1 MNEENLAVF
10 CTARFFL
17 FDKTSELESDKVK
30 NIEA

>member
-1 MNEENLAVF
+1 MKKTLLCFAQQG
-10 CTARFFL
+10 FFL